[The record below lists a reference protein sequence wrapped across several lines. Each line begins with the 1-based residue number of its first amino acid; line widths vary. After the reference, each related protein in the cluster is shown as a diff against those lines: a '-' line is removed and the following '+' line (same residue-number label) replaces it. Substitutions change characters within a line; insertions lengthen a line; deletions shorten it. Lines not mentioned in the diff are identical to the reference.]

1 MKGMLRLKILLSAI
15 LILLSPVLAQSFNP
29 GTHIYIAE
37 QVFPKCIDKIDLY
50 YGSIAPDLVLY
61 AHVSQQE
68 LKSLFYYT
76 HYRYID
82 LRSSAW
88 SPTQMAFAKGWLTHN
103 ELRGADHFAHIAFD
117 NNNDGYVY
125 IKSDGLKNLIEPLI
139 QPLGIDWDP
148 WGREFAHDVVEVAI
162 DLLLKQQDPKLG
174 AKILEAAL
182 LRSWEDRNLL
192 TRVLV
197 LKARVTDWVTLASAE
212 ITFRNVVLQYAIAL
226 SLSSPEYMQPL
237 AELGKSLALE
247 MYGITLTDDQA
258 LTLLKKAIEECQ
270 GDYMEPINDAIDA
283 FTL

>member
-1 MKGMLRLKILLSAI
+1 MKGMLRLRIFLSAI

-61 AHVSQQE
+61 ANVGPQE
-68 LKSLFYYT
+68 LESLFYYT

-88 SPTQMAFAKGWLTHN
+88 SPAQMAFAKGWLTHN

-117 NNNDGYVY
+117 NNDGYVY
-125 IKSDGLKNLIEPLI
+125 IKADELKEMIDPLI
-139 QPLGIDWDP
+139 KPFRIPWDP

-197 LKARVTDWVTLASAE
+197 LRARATDWVTLASAE
-212 ITFRNVVLQYAIAL
+212 ITFRNILVQYSIAL

-258 LTLLKKAIEECQ
+258 LALLKKAIEDCQ
-270 GDYMEPINDAIDA
+270 GDYMEPIKDAIEA
-283 FTL
+283 LSP